1 MAKAKR
7 SRVRPKKK
15 KPAFTRPKHNL
26 SEAQLNDFW
35 NQLAYRRTASK
46 TALALIMSTGARPAE
61 ICRLRWMDWDD
72 NLTLTI
78 PTAKGEAGRS
88 RIMKINSL
96 AHECLTAW
104 RKHVAKR
111 HVLEPTRPMF
121 ALPNKTKAITTRA
134 LRYACAKIGLRIGIP
149 DLKPYDI
156 RRTFATRVAAEL
168 GVGQLQH
175 LLGHTS
181 PASTLRYIQP
191 TPQDR
196 DRAAALTMP
205 RESLAPTG

>member
-1 MAKAKR
+1 
-7 SRVRPKKK
+7 
-15 KPAFTRPKHNL
+15 
-26 SEAQLNDFW
+26 
-35 NQLAYRRTASK
+35 
-46 TALALIMSTGARPAE
+46 MSTGARPAE

-78 PTAKGEAGRS
+78 PTAKPSDGRS

-96 AHECLTAW
+96 AHESLTAW
-104 RKHVAKR
+104 KKHIAAR
-111 HVLEPTRPMF
+111 HILEPNRPMF
-121 ALPNKTKAITTRA
+121 ALPGRDRSITTRA
-134 LRYACAKIGLRIGIP
+134 LRYACANIGLKIGIE

-156 RRTFATRVAAEL
+156 RRTFATRVASEC

-191 TPQDR
+191 TAQDR